1 MTFLIICL
9 YAGDYVFSDWNL
21 KKDLLDCTMGRYYL
35 SPQCNLISLF
45 RSRFSALCS
54 TGYVLS
60 QYGRL
65 SSFFLVYKEKPYR
78 AYLYDFVALQT
89 LVSLYRT
96 ENCSRLSRVFL
107 IRCPW
112 DSNPR
117 TEVLQTCTIDHSV
130 RAP

>member
-65 SSFFLVYKEKPYR
+65 SSFFWYIKKSRIELIYTAFTV
-78 AYLYDFVALQT
+78 LQT

-96 ENCSRLSRVFL
+96 ESYSRLNRVF
-107 IRCPW
+107 
-112 DSNPR
+112 
-117 TEVLQTCTIDHSV
+117 
-130 RAP
+130 